1 MKLCRCPICHS
12 DIHLEGL
19 IEDDAGRELL
29 GKISQLTHGTAQPM
43 VAYLGLFKPA
53 KSNLNNARALKILN
67 DVLDLYPC
75 SLLLAQSLSETVA
88 SIRKKRQQALQTGQ
102 KIEPLTNHNY
112 LKSVYD
118 TQKPNFAVV
127 RTGKNQSEE
136 VKAQQAEQEQIRNA
150 VLYVQRYVDLGRE
163 DIVKNSPEYQ
173 IWLKHGNKSIAQ
185 IISS

>member
-75 SLLLAQSLSETVA
+75 SLLLAQSLSERWQVSA
-88 SIRKKRQQALQTGQ
+88 KNANRHCKQGKKSNRLPITITSNRCMKLRNQILQ
-102 KIEPLTNHNY
+102 
-112 LKSVYD
+112 
-118 TQKPNFAVV
+118 
-127 RTGKNQSEE
+127 
-136 VKAQQAEQEQIRNA
+136 
-150 VLYVQRYVDLGRE
+150 
-163 DIVKNSPEYQ
+163 
-173 IWLKHGNKSIAQ
+173 
-185 IISS
+185 

>member
-53 KSNLNNARALKILN
+53 KSNLNNARALKIVN
-67 DVLDLYPC
+67 EVLALYSC
-75 SLLLAQSLSETVA
+75 SLLLAHALSETVA

-112 LKSVYD
+112 LKSVYE
-118 TQKPNFAVV
+118 TQKPHFAVV
-127 RTGKNQSEE
+127 RTGKHQSEE
-136 VKAQQAEQEQIRNA
+136 VKAQQAEEEQIRNA
-150 VLYVQRYVDLGRE
+150 VLYVQRFVDLGRE
-163 DIVKNSPEYQ
+163 DFVKNSPDYQ
-173 IWLKHGNKSIAQ
+173 IWLKYNNR
-185 IISS
+185 

>member
-29 GKISQLTHGTAQPM
+29 GKISQLTHGVAQPM
-43 VAYLGLFKPA
+43 VGYLGLFKPQ
-53 KSNLNNARALKILN
+53 KSNLNNARALKILT

-75 SLLLAQSLSETVA
+75 SLLLSQALSETVA
-88 SIRKKRQQALQTGQ
+88 SIRKKRQQAMQTGQ

-112 LKSVYD
+112 LKSVYE

-127 RTGKNQSEE
+127 RGKFQNSEVRRE
-136 VKAQQAEQEQIRNA
+136 QAEDEKKRNA
-150 VLYVQRYVDLGRE
+150 IQYVQRFVDLGQTSAVE
-163 DIVKNSPEYQ
+163 NSPEYQ
-173 IWLKHGNKSIAQ
+173 VWLEWKNSKK
-185 IISS
+185 

>member
-12 DIHLEGL
+12 DIHLEAL
-19 IEDDAGRELL
+19 VEDEAGRELL

-75 SLLLAQSLSETVA
+75 SLLLAQALSETVA
-88 SIRKKRQQALQTGQ
+88 SIRKKRQLALQTGQ
-102 KIEPLTNHNY
+102 KIELLANHNY
-112 LKSVYD
+112 LKSVYE

-136 VKAQQAEQEQIRNA
+136 VKAQQAEDEKRRAAIQ
-150 VLYVQRYVDLGRE
+150 YVQRFVDLGRE
-163 DIVKNSPEYQ
+163 DVVKDSLDYQ
-173 IWLKHGNKSIAQ
+173 IWKEHQEQ
-185 IISS
+185 IKTVK